1 MPIHV
6 ETITRKFVW
15 RGTELPDPAPQ
26 AALEAVR
33 DLLAHAHP
41 EIANAAVEG
50 PRIKGAVH
58 SYTFI
63 ASVGQKG

>member
-15 RGTELPDPAPQ
+15 RGTELPDPNPQ
-26 AALEAVR
+26 AAIEAVR
-33 DLLAHAHP
+33 DILSHTHP

-58 SYTFI
+58 TFTFI
-63 ASVGQKG
+63 ASVGEKG